1 VLRRGPVQCNK
12 MKNTF
17 VSELEQWRRVAG
29 MRGVEAS
36 DHGRIRRNGKL
47 TAAGILNRQRR
58 HRIVARAWLG
68 LKPSQYVKFRRGR
81 SCRVSN
87 LYVCSSAQSHKRQT
101 ARGEAAGTAKLS
113 EDAVR
118 TILALRGRMI
128 QREIARRF
136 RVSRQT
142 VSDIWCRRSWRH
154 LRRKSR
160 RTAP

>member
-1 VLRRGPVQCNK
+1 MER
-12 MKNTF
+12 
-17 VSELEQWRRVAG
+17 WRKVPG
-29 MRGVEAS
+29 MRGIEAS

-47 TAAGILNRQRR
+47 TAERSIRGQKR

-68 LKPSQYVKFRRGR
+68 LRARDKRYVKFRRGR

-101 ARGEAAGTAKLS
+101 ARGEAAATAILT
-113 EDAVR
+113 EAAVR
-118 TILALRGRMI
+118 SILALRGRMI

-142 VSDIWCRRSWRH
+142 VSDIWCGRSWRH
-154 LRRKSR
+154 LQ
-160 RTAP
+160 

>member
-1 VLRRGPVQCNK
+1 MSKVTERWKPVP
-12 MKNTF
+12 
-17 VSELEQWRRVAG
+17 G

-68 LKPSQYVKFRRGR
+68 LKPGQYVKFRRGR

-87 LYVCSSAQSHKRQT
+87 LYLCSSAQSHQRKT
-101 ARGEAAGTAKLS
+101 ARGENAGTAKLT
-113 EDAVR
+113 EDDVR
-118 TILALRGRMI
+118 SILALRGVLL
-128 QREIARRF
+128 QREVAARYWI
-136 RVSRQT
+136 SRQT

-154 LRRKSR
+154 LRRNH
-160 RTAP
+160 APASAGAFFML